1 MSTSWEQLQRDIWV
15 CNACEN
21 LARVTLTIRQQ
32 TDPPRTAVKLLV
44 VGIAPPFKPNINEK
58 TPAKSA
64 TSDPTDNLR
73 QFLTKT
79 FGHSWEHLPNEGLFV
94 LHAAKC
100 AIQPKDGYQNPPR
113 EVVDNCASRHLTREF
128 LEIKPRYVV
137 TFGERARRAV
147 LKISHCHKPPGP
159 KLSGELFEGPWQM
172 TIKDFE
178 YTLFVSPFFSQNPAN
193 AQRILKQ
200 AAQLATVD

>member
-1 MSTSWEQLQRDIWV
+1 MSTCWEQIQRDIWE
-15 CNACEN
+15 CDACEN
-21 LARVTLTIRQQ
+21 LARVQLTIRQQ

-44 VGIAPPFKPNINEK
+44 IGIAPPFQSNISGK

-79 FGHSWEHLPNEGLFV
+79 FGHSWEFLINEGLFV

-100 AIQPKDGYQNPPR
+100 AIQPKDRHQNPPR
-113 EVVDNCASRHLTREF
+113 EVVDNCAPRHLTREV
-128 LEIKPRYVV
+128 LELKPQYVV
-137 TFGERARRAV
+137 TLGERARRAV
-147 LKISHCHKPPGP
+147 LKIPHCHKPPGI
-159 KLSGELFEGPWQM
+159 KLSGDLLQGPWQM
-172 TIKDFE
+172 TLKDFE
-178 YTLFVSPFFSQNPAN
+178 FTLFVSPFFSQDPAN

-200 AAQLATVD
+200 AAQLAEVI